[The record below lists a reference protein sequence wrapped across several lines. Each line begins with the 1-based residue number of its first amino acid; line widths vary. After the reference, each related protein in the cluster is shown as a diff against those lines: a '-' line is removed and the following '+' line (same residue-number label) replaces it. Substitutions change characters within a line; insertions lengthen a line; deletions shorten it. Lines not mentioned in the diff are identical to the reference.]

1 MKTMGETER
10 GLEHPG
16 GLRAFVRGL
25 PLLLLLFF
33 FFLLKVKREVI
44 ERPELSGVALYDCVA
59 FVLALL
65 ECDCS
70 LL

>member
-1 MKTMGETER
+1 MDYNIQE
-10 GLEHPG
+10 GLGH
-16 GLRAFVRGL
+16 LSVVFFFFFYSF
-25 PLLLLLFF
+25 LFS
-33 FFLLKVKREVI
+33 FFLLKVKREVM
-44 ERPELSGVALYDCVA
+44 ERPELSGVVLHNCVA

>member
-1 MKTMGETER
+1 MDYNIQE
-10 GLEHPG
+10 GLGH
-16 GLRAFVRGL
+16 LSVVFFF
-25 PLLLLLFF
+25 FF
-33 FFLLKVKREVI
+33 FFLLKVKREVM
-44 ERPELSGVALYDCVA
+44 ERPELSGVVLYNCVA